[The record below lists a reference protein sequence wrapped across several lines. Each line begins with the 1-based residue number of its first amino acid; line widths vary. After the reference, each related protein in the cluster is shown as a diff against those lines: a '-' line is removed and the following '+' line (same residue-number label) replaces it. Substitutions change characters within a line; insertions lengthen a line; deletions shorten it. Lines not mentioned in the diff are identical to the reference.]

1 MPRGVREMERRGR
14 MSERTPSLGEAL
26 RGLLAFLLLMGTT
39 LGLAAALLHV
49 GERPG
54 PPPSWPG
61 WEDVQQALWATEPPI
76 EAARYVASMAG
87 WLALTYVAVVLFLR
101 AIADTLVSL
110 TRGVTWAQELSGL
123 VDIITLPWVK
133 RGISG
138 GLLAVALV
146 ASLVKAS
153 PELPRP
159 ELPRLSF
166 DGGVSRGEGYG
177 AKTVSLEETAPART
191 TGGEALMTKAQLVQK
206 EEAPVETGL
215 RLTARPA
222 EEAPSSSQSQSGATP
237 TYAQLRSEE
246 RPELPPPVTG
256 REGESSELPAA
267 ATDGPRRKMVL
278 PGVRLPAAVDP
289 RGTSEVPNIE
299 EGQ

>member
-1 MPRGVREMERRGR
+1 
-14 MSERTPSLGEAL
+14 MSERTPGVGEAL
-26 RGLLAFLLLMGTT
+26 RGLLAFLLLVGTT
-39 LGLAAALLHV
+39 LGLAVALLHV

-76 EAARYVASMAG
+76 EATRYVASMAG
-87 WLALTYVAVVLFLR
+87 WLALTYVAVVLLLR

-110 TRGVTWAQELSGL
+110 TRGVAWAQELSRL
-123 VDIITLPWVK
+123 VDVITLPWVK
-133 RGISG
+133 RGVSG

-153 PELPRP
+153 PELPHP

-166 DGGVSRGEGYG
+166 DGGAPRGEGYG
-177 AKTVSLEETAPART
+177 AKTVSLEETAPARI
-191 TGGEALMTKAQLVQK
+191 TGGEALMAGAQPVQR
-206 EEAPVETGL
+206 EEAPVETGP
-215 RLTARPA
+215 RLAARPA

-237 TYAQLRSEE
+237 TSSQLRSEE
-246 RPELPPPVTG
+246 RPELPPPVTE
-256 REGESSELPAA
+256 REGEPSQLPAP
-267 ATDGPRRKMVL
+267 ATGASQRKMVL

-289 RGTSEVPNIE
+289 RGTAEVPNVE